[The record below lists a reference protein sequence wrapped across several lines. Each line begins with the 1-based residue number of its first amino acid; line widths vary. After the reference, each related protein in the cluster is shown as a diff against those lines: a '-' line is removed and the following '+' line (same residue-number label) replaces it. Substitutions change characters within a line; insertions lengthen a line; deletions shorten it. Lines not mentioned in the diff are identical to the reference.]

1 MAEAITIVR
10 PYAVAAFRLAK
21 QNNALT
27 KWSEMLSFAAAVAA
41 DEQMRAYIDN
51 PKVTAAELE
60 QMFLSICDKRLDESG
75 ANLIKL
81 LGEYGRL
88 ALLPEVAKAFEV
100 LKAEDEGVLEA
111 EITAAAKPADSAV
124 KTLVKRLETRFGKK
138 IEASVK
144 VDPEIIGGIK
154 IVIGDTVID
163 ASVRGQLQELAYTL
177 KS

>member
-21 QNNALT
+21 EKKALT

-41 DEQMRAYIDN
+41 DEQMKAFIDD

-60 QMFLSICDKRLDESG
+60 KMFLTICHKKLDESG
-75 ANLIKL
+75 VNLIKL

-88 ALLPEVAKAFEV
+88 ALLPEVALAFEE

-111 EITAAAKPADSAV
+111 EITAAAKPTDSAI
-124 KTLVKRLETRFGKK
+124 KALVKRLESKFGKK

-144 VDPEIIGGIK
+144 VDPELIGGIK

>member
-21 QNNALT
+21 EQKALT
-27 KWSEMLSFAAAVAA
+27 KWSEMLNFAAAVAA
-41 DEQMRAYIDN
+41 DSQMKSYIED
-51 PKVTAAELE
+51 PKVTSEALE
-60 QMFLSICDKRLDESG
+60 KMFLAICDKNLDAAG
-75 ANLIKL
+75 VNLIKL

-88 ALLPEVAKAFEV
+88 ALLPEVAAAFEE

-124 KTLVKRLETRFGKK
+124 KDLVKRLESKFGKK

-144 VDPEIIGGIK
+144 IDPELIGGVK